1 METGPSRGNSR
12 GERPRRGAMVKCRG
26 WRLAKALFEDLYFI
40 QRTQKSHR
48 KYWDRSMIRCHTE
61 ERLGARGV
69 KAGDL
74 HADSPPSV
82 FPPPQVGTAPYVP
95 IRKGGGTSP
104 VLLPSS
110 STEPDSHVC
119 TQAQSKTCWREPLLG
134 EGQRWLGGGRH
145 RAICPSRA
153 GREEVWRLHAWVK
166 LQSGEPLRVTWHS
179 NTLVH

>member
-12 GERPRRGAMVKCRG
+12 GERPRRGGMVKCRG
-26 WRLAKALFEDLYFI
+26 WRLTKALFEELYFI
-40 QRTQKSHR
+40 QRAQKSHR
-48 KYWDRSMIRCHTE
+48 KYWDGSTIRCHVE

-104 VLLPSS
+104 LLLPSS
-110 STEPDSHVC
+110 STEPDSTEQDLLESASVGGRAEMAWRRT
-119 TQAQSKTCWREPLLG
+119 TQSHLPFQSWKGRGLEASCLG
-134 EGQRWLGGGRH
+134 EAPVR
-145 RAICPSRA
+145 RATPCHLAQQHSCPLN
-153 GREEVWRLHAWVK
+153 G
-166 LQSGEPLRVTWHS
+166 
-179 NTLVH
+179 

>member
-12 GERPRRGAMVKCRG
+12 GERPQRGGMVKCRG
-26 WRLAKALFEDLYFI
+26 WRLTKALFEELYFI
-40 QRTQKSHR
+40 QRAQKSHR
-48 KYWDRSMIRCHTE
+48 KYWDGSTIRCHTE

-95 IRKGGGTSP
+95 IGKGGGTSP
-104 VLLPSS
+104 LLLPSS

-119 TQAQSKTCWREPLLG
+119 AH
-134 EGQRWLGGGRH
+134 RH
-145 RAICPSRA
+145 RARPAGERLCWGKGRDGLEEDDTEPSALPELEGKR
-153 GREEVWRLHAWVK
+153 
-166 LQSGEPLRVTWHS
+166 SGGFMPG
-179 NTLVH
+179 